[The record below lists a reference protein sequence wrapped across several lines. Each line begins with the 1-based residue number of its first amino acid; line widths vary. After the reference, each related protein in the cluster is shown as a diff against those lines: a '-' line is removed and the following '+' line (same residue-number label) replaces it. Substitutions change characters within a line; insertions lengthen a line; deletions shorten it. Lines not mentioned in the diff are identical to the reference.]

1 MESVA
6 YWKIIRVLTTD
17 TCNFD
22 CVFCHNEGQVVKS
35 TRQFLSMDE
44 FVKIILALKERPLK
58 EIQFSGGEPFLNPD
72 TIKMIEWAHKNTDY
86 EIGCATNMSLLNDA
100 LIKRLT
106 NTRLTFN
113 IQFPSSNTQDYN
125 KITNS
130 ASGDSIIPKILLLK
144 ELGIKFKLNFVW
156 LKDNIEPLSNIIEF
170 CLEQNFGLK
179 ILPIISKKTLKQNHF
194 KKLAINYITPK
205 LRHPNIK
212 AGGALRWEISNG
224 DEHFVIKYVDSP
236 CFDKDFN
243 KCRDYAEI
251 RLLPNLQLQSCL
263 LKSDN
268 ISIGKNEL
276 NSSELI
282 INKIDLLWKNFTNC

>member
-1 MESVA
+1 MQNVA

-35 TRQFLSMDE
+35 TRQFLSLDE

-86 EIGCATNMSLLNDA
+86 EIGCATNMSLLNDS
-100 LIKRLT
+100 LIKRLS
-106 NTRLTFN
+106 NTRLTYN
-113 IQFPSSNTQDYN
+113 IQFPSNNTQDYN

-130 ASGDSIIPKILLLK
+130 LSGDSIISKIFLLK

-156 LKDNIEPLSNIIEF
+156 LKENIEPLSNIIEF

-179 ILPIISKKTLKQNHF
+179 ILPFISEKTLKQNHF
-194 KKLAINYITPK
+194 KKLAINYMTPK
-205 LRHPNIK
+205 LGQPNIK
-212 AGGALRWEISNG
+212 VGGALRWEISNG
-224 DEHFVIKYVDSP
+224 DEHFVIKFVDSP

-268 ISIGKNEL
+268 ISISKEEL

-282 INKIDLLWKNFTNC
+282 INKMDLLWKNFTNC

>member
-1 MESVA
+1 MESVD

-35 TRQFLSMDE
+35 TRQFLSLDE
-44 FVKIILALKERPLK
+44 FVKIILALQERPLK

-86 EIGCATNMSLLNDA
+86 EIGCATNMSLLDDA
-100 LIKRLT
+100 LIKRLSK
-106 NTRLTFN
+106 TRVTFN
-113 IQFPSSNTQDYN
+113 IQFPSSNTQNYN

-130 ASGDSIIPKILLLK
+130 SNGDSILPKILLLK
-144 ELGIKFKLNFVW
+144 ELKIEFKLNFVW
-156 LKDNIEPLSNIIEF
+156 LKENIEPLSNIVEF
-170 CLEQNFGLK
+170 CLKQKFGLK
-179 ILPIISKKTLKQNHF
+179 ILPFISEKTLKQNQF
-194 KKLAINYITPK
+194 KKLAINYIIPRLGK
-205 LRHPNIK
+205 PNIK
-212 AGGALRWEISNG
+212 AGGALKWEILDD

-243 KCRDYAEI
+243 KCKDYAEM

-263 LKSDN
+263 LKSGN
-268 ISIGKNEL
+268 ISISKKEL